1 MPASPVDALRGIVGP
16 AHVLTGAD
24 CGPYVL
30 DGRAPEA
37 VVLPGSKEEVAAVLL
52 AAGEADLPVTPW
64 GGGTKMGIGAP
75 PQRLGLV
82 LGLKRL
88 NRLLEHEPGDLTATV
103 QAGMTLGALQREL
116 GTRGQ
121 WLSLDPA
128 HADEATLGGIVSSN
142 AAGPRRH
149 LYGACRDLVIGLTV
163 VTAAGT
169 LVKGGGKVVKNV
181 AGYDLP
187 KLFVGAFGTLGVIV
201 EATVKLRPRPDA
213 DRMVVARFA
222 SLKEAG
228 SAARAVMGSDLLPSA
243 LDLVDGET
251 LRALELGGPDGAA
264 LLIGVDGIAEQVH
277 WQCTEVERMLRLQG
291 LVDARVLDADA
302 RDAAWRARG
311 GLGRG
316 AFPETAAVM
325 RWVVLP
331 AQVADVMEQGMGVA
345 LRAGLPVALAA
356 HAGVGVVEAVL
367 AGGEGAD
374 ATKVSDVLIEWRT
387 LVRAAGGQALVESA
401 PLAIKERVPVW
412 DDLGPAL
419 RIMQRIKSQL
429 DPSGLLNP
437 GPFDCPQGRRSGHAS
452 PG

>member
-1 MPASPVDALRGIVGP
+1 MLDKLRGIVGP
-16 AHVLTGAD
+16 AHVLIGAD
-24 CGPYVL
+24 CAPYIV

-37 VVLPGSKEEVAAVLL
+37 VVLPASKEEVAAVLVV
-52 AAGEADLPVTPW
+52 AGEAQMPVIPW

-75 PQRLGLV
+75 PQRAGLV
-82 LGLKRL
+82 LALKRL
-88 NRLLEHEPGDLTATV
+88 SRLLEHEPGDLTATV

-116 GTRGQ
+116 GARGQ

-163 VTAAGT
+163 VTATGA

-187 KLFVGAFGTLGVIV
+187 KLFVGAFGTLGVVV
-201 EATVKLRPRPDA
+201 EVTVKLRPRPDT

-251 LRALELGGPDGAA
+251 LRALALGGPDGAA

-277 WQCTEVERMLRLQG
+277 WQCAEVERMLRLQG

-311 GLGRG
+311 SLGRS

-325 RWVVLP
+325 KWVVLP

-345 LRAGLPVALAA
+345 QRAGLPVAMAA
-356 HAGVGVVEAVL
+356 HAGVGIIEAVL
-367 AGGEGAD
+367 AGGAGAD
-374 ATKVSDVLIEWRT
+374 AARVSAVLTEWRA
-387 LVRAAGGQALVESA
+387 LVRAVGGQALVESA

-412 DDLGPAL
+412 DDPGPTL

-429 DPSGLLNP
+429 DPAGLLNP
-437 GPFDCPQGRRSGHAS
+437 VRFVGGI
-452 PG
+452 

>member
-1 MPASPVDALRGIVGP
+1 VPASPVDALRGIVGP

-419 RIMQRIKSQL
+419 RIMQQIKSQL

-437 GPFDCPQGRRSGHAS
+437 GRFAGGI
-452 PG
+452 

>member
-1 MPASPVDALRGIVGP
+1 MLDKLRGIVGP
-16 AHVLTGAD
+16 AHVLIGAD
-24 CGPYVL
+24 CAPYIV

-37 VVLPGSKEEVAAVLL
+37 VVLPASKEEVAAVLV
-52 AAGEADLPVTPW
+52 AAGEARTPVIPW

-75 PQRLGLV
+75 PQRVGLV
-82 LGLKRL
+82 LALKRL
-88 NRLLEHEPGDLTATV
+88 ARLLEHEPGDLTATV

-116 GTRGQ
+116 GARGQ

-163 VTAAGT
+163 VTAAGA

-201 EATVKLRPRPDA
+201 EVTLKLRPRPDT

-243 LDLVDGET
+243 LDLIDGET
-251 LRALELGGPDGAA
+251 LRALDLGGPDGAA

-277 WQCTEVERMLRLQG
+277 WQCAEVERMLRLQG

-302 RDAAWRARG
+302 RDAAWRGRG
-311 GLGRG
+311 SLGRS
-316 AFPETAAVM
+316 AFTETAAVM
-325 RWVVLP
+325 KWVVLP

-345 LRAGLPVALAA
+345 QRAGLPVALAA
-356 HAGVGVVEAVL
+356 HAGVGIIEAVL
-367 AGGEGAD
+367 AGGAGAD
-374 ATKVSDVLIEWRT
+374 AARVSGVLTEWRA
-387 LVRAAGGQALVESA
+387 LVRAVGGQALVESA

-412 DDLGPAL
+412 DDPGPAL

-429 DPSGLLNP
+429 DPAGLLNP
-437 GPFDCPQGRRSGHAS
+437 GRFVGGI
-452 PG
+452 

>member
-1 MPASPVDALRGIVGP
+1 
-16 AHVLTGAD
+16 VLTGAD

-37 VVLPGSKEEVAAVLL
+37 VVLPGTKEEVAAVLL
-52 AAGEADLPVTPW
+52 AAGEVDLPVTPW

-82 LGLKRL
+82 VGLKRL

-116 GTRGQ
+116 GARGQ
-121 WLSLDPA
+121 WLSLDPP
-128 HADEATLGGIVSSN
+128 HADEATLGGILSSN

-149 LYGACRDLVIGLTV
+149 LYGACRDLLIGLTV

-169 LVKGGGKVVKNV
+169 LVTGGGKVVKNV

-187 KLFVGAFGTLGVIV
+187 KLFVGAFGTLGVVV
-201 EATVKLRPRPDA
+201 EATVKLRPRPDT

-228 SAARAVMGSDLLPSA
+228 AAARAVMSSDLLPSA

-277 WQCTEVERMLRLQG
+277 WQCAEVERMLRLQG
-291 LVDARVLDADA
+291 LVDALVLDADA

-311 GLGRG
+311 ALGRG

-325 RWVVLP
+325 KWVVLP

-345 LRAGLPVALAA
+345 QRAGLPVALAA

-374 ATKVSDVLIEWRT
+374 ATRVSDVLIEWRT

-437 GPFDCPQGRRSGHAS
+437 GRFAGGI
-452 PG
+452 

>member
-1 MPASPVDALRGIVGP
+1 MLDKLRGIVGP
-16 AHVLTGAD
+16 AHVLIGAD
-24 CGPYVL
+24 CAPYVV

-37 VVLPGSKEEVAAVLL
+37 VVLPASKEEVAAVLV
-52 AAGEADLPVTPW
+52 AAGEAQMPVIPW

-75 PQRLGLV
+75 PQRVGLV
-82 LGLKRL
+82 LALKRL
-88 NRLLEHEPGDLTATV
+88 ARLLEHEPGDLTATV

-116 GTRGQ
+116 GARGQ
-121 WLSLDPA
+121 WLSLDPS

-163 VTAAGT
+163 VTATGA

-201 EATVKLRPRPDA
+201 EVTVKLRPRPDT

-228 SAARAVMGSDLLPSA
+228 SAARAVMGSDFLPSA

-251 LRALELGGPDGAA
+251 LRALDLGGPDGAA

-277 WQCTEVERMLRLQG
+277 WQCAEVERMLRLQG

-302 RDAAWRARG
+302 RDAAWRGRG
-311 GLGRG
+311 SLGRS
-316 AFPETAAVM
+316 AFPEIAAVM
-325 RWVVLP
+325 KWVVLP

-345 LRAGLPVALAA
+345 QRAGLPVAMAA
-356 HAGVGVVEAVL
+356 HAGVGIIEAVL
-367 AGGEGAD
+367 AGGAGAD
-374 ATKVSDVLIEWRT
+374 AARVSAVLTEWRA
-387 LVRAAGGQALVESA
+387 LVRAVGGQALVESA
-401 PLAIKERVPVW
+401 PLAIKERVSVW
-412 DDLGPAL
+412 DDPGPAL

-429 DPSGLLNP
+429 DPAGLLNP
-437 GPFDCPQGRRSGHAS
+437 GRFVGGI
-452 PG
+452 

>member
-1 MPASPVDALRGIVGP
+1 VPASPVDALRGIVGP

-201 EATVKLRPRPDA
+201 EATVKLRPRPEA

-228 SAARAVMGSDLLPSA
+228 AAARAVMGSDLLPSA

-264 LLIGVDGIAEQVH
+264 LLIGVDGITEQVH

-437 GPFDCPQGRRSGHAS
+437 GRFAGGI
-452 PG
+452 

>member
-52 AAGEADLPVTPW
+52 AAGAADLPVTPW

-75 PQRLGLV
+75 PRRLGLV

-88 NRLLEHEPGDLTATV
+88 NRLLEHEPGDLTATA

-187 KLFVGAFGTLGVIV
+187 KLFVGAF
-201 EATVKLRPRPDA
+201 EA

-228 SAARAVMGSDLLPSA
+228 AAARAVMGSDLLPSA

-251 LRALELGGPDGAA
+251 LRALELGGPDGAG

-277 WQCTEVERMLRLQG
+277 WQCTEIERMLRLQG

-412 DDLGPAL
+412 DDPGPAL
-419 RIMQRIKSQL
+419 RIMQRIKAQL

-437 GPFDCPQGRRSGHAS
+437 GRFAGGI
-452 PG
+452 

>member
-201 EATVKLRPRPDA
+201 EATVKLRPRPEA

-228 SAARAVMGSDLLPSA
+228 AAARAVMGSDLLPSA

-251 LRALELGGPDGAA
+251 LRALELGGPDSAA

-356 HAGVGVVEAVL
+356 HAGVGIVEAVL

-374 ATKVSDVLIEWRT
+374 ATKVSDVLVEWRT

-437 GPFDCPQGRRSGHAS
+437 GRFAGGI
-452 PG
+452 

>member
-1 MPASPVDALRGIVGP
+1 MPASPLDAIRAIVGP

-37 VVLPGSKEEVAAVLL
+37 VVLPGTKEEVAAVLL
-52 AAGEADLPVTPW
+52 AAGEAELPVTPW

-75 PQRLGLV
+75 PQRVGLV
-82 LGLKRL
+82 LALKRL

-116 GTRGQ
+116 GARGQ
-121 WLSLDPA
+121 WLSLDPP

-149 LYGACRDLVIGLTV
+149 LYGACRDLLIGLTV
-163 VTAAGT
+163 VTAAGA

-201 EATVKLRPRPDA
+201 EATVKLRPRPDT
-213 DRMVVARFA
+213 DRLVVARFA

-251 LRALELGGPDGAA
+251 LRTLGLGGPDGAA

-277 WQCTEVERMLRLQG
+277 WQCGEVERMLRLQG
-291 LVDARVLDADA
+291 LVDALVLDADA

-311 GLGRG
+311 ALGRG

-325 RWVVLP
+325 KWVVLP

-345 LRAGLPVALAA
+345 QRAGLPVALAA
-356 HAGVGVVEAVL
+356 HAGVGVIEAVL
-367 AGGEGAD
+367 AGGEGVD
-374 ATKVSDVLIEWRT
+374 ATVVASVLTEWRV
-387 LVRAAGGQALVESA
+387 LVRAVGGQALVESA

-412 DDLGPAL
+412 DDPGPAL

-437 GPFDCPQGRRSGHAS
+437 GRFVGDI
-452 PG
+452 

>member
-1 MPASPVDALRGIVGP
+1 VPASPVDALRGIVGP

-52 AAGEADLPVTPW
+52 AAGAADLPVTPW

-88 NRLLEHEPGDLTATV
+88 NRLLEHEPGDLTATA

-201 EATVKLRPRPDA
+201 EATVKLRPRPDV

-277 WQCTEVERMLRLQG
+277 WQCSEVERMLRLQG

-367 AGGEGAD
+367 AGGEGAN

-412 DDLGPAL
+412 DDMGPAL

-429 DPSGLLNP
+429 DPHGLLNP
-437 GPFDCPQGRRSGHAS
+437 GRFVGDI
-452 PG
+452 

>member
-1 MPASPVDALRGIVGP
+1 
-16 AHVLTGAD
+16 
-24 CGPYVL
+24 
-30 DGRAPEA
+30 
-37 VVLPGSKEEVAAVLL
+37 
-52 AAGEADLPVTPW
+52 
-64 GGGTKMGIGAP
+64 
-75 PQRLGLV
+75 
-82 LGLKRL
+82 
-88 NRLLEHEPGDLTATV
+88 
-103 QAGMTLGALQREL
+103 MTLGALQRQL
-116 GTRGQ
+116 GGRGQ

-187 KLFVGAFGTLGVIV
+187 KLFVGAFGTLGVVV
-201 EATVKLRPRPDA
+201 EATVKLRPRPDT

-228 SAARAVMGSDLLPSA
+228 SAARAVMSSDLLPSA

-277 WQCTEVERMLRLQG
+277 WQCAEVERLLRLQG

-302 RDAAWRARG
+302 RDEAWRARG
-311 GLGRG
+311 ALGRG

-325 RWVVLP
+325 KWVVLP

-345 LRAGLPVALAA
+345 QRAGLPMALAA
-356 HAGVGVVEAVL
+356 HAGVGVIEAVL
-367 AGGEGAD
+367 GGGEGAD
-374 ATKVSDVLIEWRT
+374 ASVVAGVLTEWRT

-412 DDLGPAL
+412 DDPGPAL

-437 GPFDCPQGRRSGHAS
+437 GRFVGGI
-452 PG
+452 

>member
-1 MPASPVDALRGIVGP
+1 VPASPVDALRGIVGP

-52 AAGEADLPVTPW
+52 AAGAADLPVTPW

-88 NRLLEHEPGDLTATV
+88 NRLLEHEPGDLTATA

-228 SAARAVMGSDLLPSA
+228 AAARAVMGSDLLPSA

-325 RWVVLP
+325 KWVVLP

-437 GPFDCPQGRRSGHAS
+437 GRFAGGI
-452 PG
+452 

>member
-201 EATVKLRPRPDA
+201 EATVKLRPRPET

-228 SAARAVMGSDLLPSA
+228 AAARAVMGSDLLPSA

-367 AGGEGAD
+367 AGGEAAD

-437 GPFDCPQGRRSGHAS
+437 GRFAGGI
-452 PG
+452 

>member
-52 AAGEADLPVTPW
+52 AAGAADLPVTPW

-88 NRLLEHEPGDLTATV
+88 NRLLEHEPGDLTATA

-228 SAARAVMGSDLLPSA
+228 AAARAVMGSDLLPSA

-264 LLIGVDGIAEQVH
+264 LLIGVDGIVEQVH

-325 RWVVLP
+325 KWVVLP

-367 AGGEGAD
+367 AGGDGAD
-374 ATKVSDVLIEWRT
+374 ATTVSDVLIEWRT

-419 RIMQRIKSQL
+419 RIMQRIKAQL

-437 GPFDCPQGRRSGHAS
+437 GRFAGGI
-452 PG
+452 

>member
-1 MPASPVDALRGIVGP
+1 
-16 AHVLTGAD
+16 VLTGAD

-37 VVLPGSKEEVAAVLL
+37 VVLPGTKEEVAAVLL
-52 AAGEADLPVTPW
+52 AAGEVDLPVTPW

-82 LGLKRL
+82 VGLKRL

-116 GTRGQ
+116 GARGQ
-121 WLSLDPA
+121 WLSLDPP
-128 HADEATLGGIVSSN
+128 HADEATLGGILSSN

-149 LYGACRDLVIGLTV
+149 LYGACRDLLIGLTV

-169 LVKGGGKVVKNV
+169 LVTGGGKVVKNV

-187 KLFVGAFGTLGVIV
+187 KLFVGAFGTLGVVV
-201 EATVKLRPRPDA
+201 EATVKLRPRPDT

-228 SAARAVMGSDLLPSA
+228 AAARAVMSSDLLPSA

-251 LRALELGGPDGAA
+251 LRMLGLGGPDGAA

-277 WQCTEVERMLRLQG
+277 WQCAEVERMLRLQG
-291 LVDARVLDADA
+291 LVDALVLDADA

-311 GLGRG
+311 ALGRG

-325 RWVVLP
+325 KWVVLP

-345 LRAGLPVALAA
+345 QRTGLPVALAA
-356 HAGVGVVEAVL
+356 HAGVGVIEAVL
-367 AGGEGAD
+367 AGGEGVD
-374 ATKVSDVLIEWRT
+374 ATVVASVLTEWRV
-387 LVRAAGGQALVESA
+387 LVRAVGGQALVESA

-412 DDLGPAL
+412 DDPGPAL

-429 DPSGLLNP
+429 DPHGLLNP
-437 GPFDCPQGRRSGHAS
+437 GRFVGDI
-452 PG
+452 

>member
-1 MPASPVDALRGIVGP
+1 VPASPVDALRGIVGP

-201 EATVKLRPRPDA
+201 EATVKLRPRPEA

-228 SAARAVMGSDLLPSA
+228 AAARAVMGSDLLPSA

-437 GPFDCPQGRRSGHAS
+437 GRFAGGI
-452 PG
+452 

>member
-1 MPASPVDALRGIVGP
+1 VPASPVDAFRGIVGP

-52 AAGEADLPVTPW
+52 AAGAADLPVTPW

-75 PQRLGLV
+75 PPRLGLV

-88 NRLLEHEPGDLTATV
+88 NRLLEHEPGDLTATA

-201 EATVKLRPRPDA
+201 EATVKLRPRPDT

-228 SAARAVMGSDLLPSA
+228 AAARAVMGSDLLPSA

-437 GPFDCPQGRRSGHAS
+437 GRFAGGI
-452 PG
+452 

>member
-1 MPASPVDALRGIVGP
+1 MLDKLRGIVGP
-16 AHVLTGAD
+16 AHVLIGAD
-24 CGPYVL
+24 CAPYIV

-37 VVLPGSKEEVAAVLL
+37 VVLPASKEEVAAVLV
-52 AAGEADLPVTPW
+52 AAREAQMPVIPW

-75 PQRLGLV
+75 PQRVGLV
-82 LGLKRL
+82 LALKRL
-88 NRLLEHEPGDLTATV
+88 ARLLEHEPGDLTATV
-103 QAGMTLGALQREL
+103 QAGMRLGALQREL

-163 VTAAGT
+163 VTATGA

-187 KLFVGAFGTLGVIV
+187 KLFVGAFGTLGVVV
-201 EATVKLRPRPDA
+201 EVTVKLRPRPDT

-251 LRALELGGPDGAA
+251 LRALDLGGPDGAA

-277 WQCTEVERMLRLQG
+277 WQCAEVERMLRLQG

-302 RDAAWRARG
+302 RDAAWRGRG
-311 GLGRG
+311 SLGRS

-325 RWVVLP
+325 KWVVLP

-345 LRAGLPVALAA
+345 QRAGLPVAMAA
-356 HAGVGVVEAVL
+356 HAGIGIIEAVL
-367 AGGEGAD
+367 AGGAGAD
-374 ATKVSDVLIEWRT
+374 AARVSGVLTEWRA
-387 LVRAAGGQALVESA
+387 LVRAVGGQALVESA
-401 PLAIKERVPVW
+401 PLAIKERVSVW
-412 DDLGPAL
+412 DDPGPAL

-429 DPSGLLNP
+429 DPAGLLNP
-437 GPFDCPQGRRSGHAS
+437 GRFVGGI
-452 PG
+452 

>member
-1 MPASPVDALRGIVGP
+1 VPASPVDALRGIVGP

-437 GPFDCPQGRRSGHAS
+437 GRFAGGI
-452 PG
+452 

>member
-1 MPASPVDALRGIVGP
+1 MLDKLRGIVGP
-16 AHVLTGAD
+16 AHVLIGAD
-24 CGPYVL
+24 CAPYIV

-37 VVLPGSKEEVAAVLL
+37 VVQPASKEEVAAVLVV
-52 AAGEADLPVTPW
+52 ADEAQMPVIPW

-75 PQRLGLV
+75 PQRVGLV
-82 LGLKRL
+82 LALRRL
-88 NRLLEHEPGDLTATV
+88 SRLLEHEPGDLTATV

-116 GTRGQ
+116 GARGQ

-128 HADEATLGGIVSSN
+128 HADSATLGGIVSSN

-163 VTAAGT
+163 VTATGA

-187 KLFVGAFGTLGVIV
+187 KLFVGAFGTLGVVV
-201 EATVKLRPRPDA
+201 EVTVKLRPRPDT
-213 DRMVVARFA
+213 DRMVVAHFA

-251 LRALELGGPDGAA
+251 LRALDLGGPDGAA

-277 WQCTEVERMLRLQG
+277 WQCAEVERMLRLQG

-311 GLGRG
+311 SLGRG

-325 RWVVLP
+325 KWVVLP

-345 LRAGLPVALAA
+345 QRAGLPVAMAA
-356 HAGVGVVEAVL
+356 HAGVGIIEAVL
-367 AGGEGAD
+367 AGGAGAD
-374 ATKVSDVLIEWRT
+374 AARVSAVLTEWRA
-387 LVRAAGGQALVESA
+387 LVRAVGGQALVESA

-412 DDLGPAL
+412 DDPGPAL

-429 DPSGLLNP
+429 DPAGLLNP
-437 GPFDCPQGRRSGHAS
+437 GRFVGGI
-452 PG
+452 

>member
-1 MPASPVDALRGIVGP
+1 VPASPVDALRGIVGP

-325 RWVVLP
+325 KWVVLP

-437 GPFDCPQGRRSGHAS
+437 GRFAGGI
-452 PG
+452 

>member
-1 MPASPVDALRGIVGP
+1 MLDKLRGIVGP
-16 AHVLTGAD
+16 AHVLIGAD
-24 CGPYVL
+24 CAPYIV

-37 VVLPGSKEEVAAVLL
+37 VVLPASKEEVAAVLVV
-52 AAGEADLPVTPW
+52 AGEAQMPVIPW

-75 PQRLGLV
+75 PQRAGLV
-82 LGLKRL
+82 LALKRL
-88 NRLLEHEPGDLTATV
+88 SRLLEHEPGDLTATV

-116 GTRGQ
+116 GARGQ

-163 VTAAGT
+163 VTATGA

-187 KLFVGAFGTLGVIV
+187 KLFVGAFGTLGVVV
-201 EATVKLRPRPDA
+201 EVTVKLRPRPDT

-251 LRALELGGPDGAA
+251 LRALALGGPDGAA

-277 WQCTEVERMLRLQG
+277 WQCAEVERMLRLQG

-311 GLGRG
+311 SLGRS

-325 RWVVLP
+325 KWVVLP

-345 LRAGLPVALAA
+345 QRAGLPVAMAA
-356 HAGVGVVEAVL
+356 HAGVGIIEAVL
-367 AGGEGAD
+367 AGGAGAD
-374 ATKVSDVLIEWRT
+374 AARVSDVLTEWRA
-387 LVRAAGGQALVESA
+387 LVRAVGGQALVESA

-412 DDLGPAL
+412 DDPGPAL
-419 RIMQRIKSQL
+419 RLMQRIKSQL
-429 DPSGLLNP
+429 DPAGLLNP
-437 GPFDCPQGRRSGHAS
+437 VRFVGGI
-452 PG
+452 

>member
-1 MPASPVDALRGIVGP
+1 MLDKLRGIVGP
-16 AHVLTGAD
+16 AHVLIGAD
-24 CGPYVL
+24 CAPYIV

-37 VVLPGSKEEVAAVLL
+37 VVLPASKEEVAAVLVV
-52 AAGEADLPVTPW
+52 ADEAQMPVIPW

-75 PQRLGLV
+75 PQRVGLV
-82 LGLKRL
+82 LALKRL
-88 NRLLEHEPGDLTATV
+88 SRLLEHEPGDLTATV

-116 GTRGQ
+116 GARGQ

-163 VTAAGT
+163 VTATGA

-187 KLFVGAFGTLGVIV
+187 KLFVGAFGTLGVVV
-201 EATVKLRPRPDA
+201 EVTVKLRPRPDT

-251 LRALELGGPDGAA
+251 LRALALGGPDGAA

-277 WQCTEVERMLRLQG
+277 WQCAEVERMLRLQG

-311 GLGRG
+311 SLGRS

-325 RWVVLP
+325 KWVVLP

-345 LRAGLPVALAA
+345 QRAGLPVAMAA
-356 HAGVGVVEAVL
+356 HAGVGIIEAVL
-367 AGGEGAD
+367 AGGAGAD
-374 ATKVSDVLIEWRT
+374 AARVSAVLTEWRA
-387 LVRAAGGQALVESA
+387 LVRAVGGQALVESA
-401 PLAIKERVPVW
+401 PLAIKERVSVW
-412 DDLGPAL
+412 DDPGPAL
-419 RIMQRIKSQL
+419 RLMQRIKSQL
-429 DPSGLLNP
+429 DPAGLLNP
-437 GPFDCPQGRRSGHAS
+437 GRFVGGI
-452 PG
+452 

>member
-52 AAGEADLPVTPW
+52 AAGAADLPVTPW

-88 NRLLEHEPGDLTATV
+88 NRLLEHEPGDLTATA

-325 RWVVLP
+325 KWVVLP

-367 AGGEGAD
+367 AGGDGAD

-437 GPFDCPQGRRSGHAS
+437 GRFAGGI
-452 PG
+452 

>member
-1 MPASPVDALRGIVGP
+1 MPASPLDAIRAIVGP
-16 AHVLTGAD
+16 THVLTGAD

-37 VVLPGSKEEVAAVLL
+37 VVLPGTKEEVAAVLL
-52 AAGEADLPVTPW
+52 AAGEAELPVTPW

-82 LGLKRL
+82 VGLKRL

-116 GTRGQ
+116 GARGQ
-121 WLSLDPA
+121 WLSLDPP

-149 LYGACRDLVIGLTV
+149 LYGACRDLLIGLTV

-201 EATVKLRPRPDA
+201 EATVKLRPRPDT
-213 DRMVVARFA
+213 DRLVVARFA

-251 LRALELGGPDGAA
+251 LRTLGLGGPDGAA

-311 GLGRG
+311 ALGRG

-325 RWVVLP
+325 KWVILP
-331 AQVADVMEQGMGVA
+331 AQVADIMEQGMGVA
-345 LRAGLPVALAA
+345 QRAGLPVALAA
-356 HAGVGVVEAVL
+356 HAGVGIIEAVL
-367 AGGEGAD
+367 GGGEGAD
-374 ATKVSDVLIEWRT
+374 ATVVAGVLTEWRT

-412 DDLGPAL
+412 DDPGPAL

-437 GPFDCPQGRRSGHAS
+437 GRFIGDI
-452 PG
+452 